1 MRRTYKSKKETGLDP
16 RDVKQIVDAKSS
28 IFDAFYIE
36 NIKQAK
42 RELSCL
48 GASNQFAASNRV
60 RKKKYVKRLKEP
72 EILRESTSRSTYL
85 TPDKSLRVNK
95 PEDLF
100 DQLLRSSPSN
110 NSPIFK
116 CTPKDNNPKE
126 KRSYYKKRKQKNIK
140 KVNYSSS
147 DTSDSSKENN
157 DFNQSDIKS
166 HKLQIEKEFN
176 SSKSYNDSIENI
188 DENLSLFNNPDF
200 EKGKFLSLTP
210 NRKLSQIRSS
220 EVGTSSPLCSTPFHE
235 KYRGQSI
242 YKYSPI
248 TINSNHNLTNIIENR
263 TSEVYDKGEQNNGS
277 TPVRNVNL
285 EKNAA
290 FDGFKHIKSDYPCI
304 TVIDFS
310 NNYCKNGTLEDDA
323 HITKSEEDEINAN
336 SNLLET
342 SQKEDL
348 SDILK
353 ISEVD
358 KFLGFSNVNKTAE
371 MDVLNKY
378 KELNNQLTMNCSMT
392 YTDDEL
398 PSTPFLGFTNDKQS
412 FINEMETTMSN
423 SDLNNSQKMESG
435 SLYDTCSEN
444 ESIENNTVTNK
455 EPIVKIQR
463 LSQSILQKYLYKKHA
478 SDAESNLN
486 DSNSTDD
493 YTSFASDK
501 SNKSSV
507 INEDMDDDS
516 VESSLDNCTGSK
528 NRDSQTSSD
537 SEDMN
542 NATVNF
548 VTTRRR
554 NEITN
559 DSFFFTQD
567 NSISSINS
575 LGVDAIMEV
584 TLADKM
590 EQVTVDVN
598 NTMSE
603 KTTDTMT
610 ETLSSNDDEPDRS
623 NTLKKTPKLLQSPQ
637 PLITLRKSHRPVT
650 NCRSSIMTRQSVRLT
665 SNTTLNTSEIKH
677 PIVLQPGK
685 KWQRSLSIYRR
696 MTTMVDG
703 TDYSM
708 LDIESLENKGR
719 KYRQSVI
726 ATIELQDLNASLNN
740 ESIKSRRSTFVSKPI
755 RSTIKLV
762 SYFYDSN
769 ESRSS
774 ICSSA
779 AIDDSKGYLSEDCDD
794 TVVDL
799 SKLSLGDSEDEVTV
813 LENFHETSSRPSTA
827 ARDYVLRLCNQTD
840 ALLFDECYPDTAL
853 KNCRKIGEGVYGE
866 VYLWRAGDGRARVL
880 KVIPVNGDTLVN
892 GERQKDYGQ
901 IVSEIV
907 IAMELSALGAPIPD
921 IESHFN
927 EGKSPETLDLHSVE
941 NATDAFNKVLAARL
955 VYGPYPARL
964 LDLWELYDECS
975 GSENDSPAALPP
987 RQHFLVLELA
997 NAGRDLEGYQFHNAE
1012 QAYALYKQI
1021 AFALAVAEEAL
1032 EFEHRDLHWGNVLI
1046 APTDQKYVTFV
1057 VRGRARRVA
1066 ACGVRATLIDYS
1078 LSRARVA
1085 RGARAAPLYCDL
1097 ADDEALFDALGD
1109 YQFDVYRLMR
1119 ERLGNDWKSYDPFT
1133 NILWLHY
1140 TADKMITA
1148 LRYTRTNTKIHKHYI
1163 AKLKDVKNRILQY
1176 GSAAEFVITDNEI

>member
-28 IFDAFYIE
+28 VFDAFYIE

-48 GASNQFAASNRV
+48 GVSNQFAASNRV

-72 EILRESTSRSTYL
+72 EIIRESTSRSTYL

-100 DQLLRSSPSN
+100 DQLLRSSPPK

-116 CTPKDNNPKE
+116 CDLKDNEQKKNK
-126 KRSYYKKRKQKNIK
+126 KYYRKRKQKIIK

-147 DTSDSSKENN
+147 DTSDSSKENI

-166 HKLQIEKEFN
+166 YKLHIEKELN
-176 SSKSYNDSIENI
+176 SSKSCNDSIEDI
-188 DENLSLFNNPDF
+188 DGNLSMFNNPDF
-200 EKGKFLSLTP
+200 EKDKLLSFTP
-210 NRKLSQIRSS
+210 NRKISQLRSS
-220 EVGTSSPLCSTPFHE
+220 EVGTSPFCSTPFHE
-235 KYRGQSI
+235 KYRGKSI

-263 TSEVYDKGEQNNGS
+263 TSDVYENIEQNNRS
-277 TPVRNVNL
+277 TPVRHVSK
-285 EKNAA
+285 EINAA
-290 FDGFKHIKSDYPCI
+290 VDGLKHLKSDDPCI
-304 TVIDFS
+304 AVIDFS
-310 NNYCKNGTLEDDA
+310 KNDSNV
-323 HITKSEEDEINAN
+323 TKSKEGEIIATN
-336 SNLLET
+336 SLET
-342 SQKEDL
+342 SQPQDASVL
-348 SDILK
+348 QV
-353 ISEVD
+353 SEND

-371 MDVLNKY
+371 MEVLNKY
-378 KELNNQLTMNCSMT
+378 KEINDQLTMNCSMT

-398 PSTPFLGFTNDKQS
+398 PSEPFLGFSNDKQN
-412 FINEMETTMSN
+412 IENEMETITSN
-423 SDLNNSQKMESG
+423 SDLDNTQKAESG

-463 LSQSILQKYLYKKHA
+463 LSQSILEKYLNKNQK
-478 SDAESNLN
+478 SDAEFDFN
-486 DSNSTDD
+486 DSISTDN
-493 YTSFASDK
+493 YASFTSDTT
-501 SNKSSV
+501 NKSSE
-507 INEDMDDDS
+507 INEDRDS
-516 VESSLDNCTGSK
+516 FDSSPENCTVSE
-528 NRDSQTSSD
+528 NRDSETFTDSD
-537 SEDMN
+537 DTKDV
-542 NATVNF
+542 TVNF

-554 NEITN
+554 NEMTN
-559 DSFFFTQD
+559 DSFFFTLD
-567 NSISSINS
+567 NSISCINN
-575 LGVDAIMEV
+575 LGVDDEATI
-584 TLADKM
+584 ADKK
-590 EQVTVDVN
+590 EPEDTGNVISTI
-598 NTMSE
+598 SE
-603 KTTDTMT
+603 KDNTIT
-610 ETLSSNDDEPDRS
+610 ETLSSNDDEPGAS
-623 NTLKKTPKLLQSPQ
+623 NTITRRTKVPQSP
-637 PLITLRKSHRPVT
+637 
-650 NCRSSIMTRQSVRLT
+650 RSSITVRKSNRPDTSCRPSITTRQSIRLT
-665 SNTTLNTSEIKH
+665 SNMSLNTSEIKH

-708 LDIESLENKGR
+708 LDIEPLENKGR

-726 ATIELQDLNASLNN
+726 ATIELQDLNASLHN

-755 RSTIKLV
+755 RSTIKL
-762 SYFYDSN
+762 DSN

-774 ICSSA
+774 VCSSA
-779 AIDDSKGYLSEDCDD
+779 AFDDSKGYLSEDCDD

-799 SKLSLGDSEDEVTV
+799 SKLSLGDSEDEDVTV
-813 LENFHETSSRPSTA
+813 LDNFHETTSRPSTASA
-827 ARDYVLRLCNQTD
+827 ARDYVLRRCNQTD

-880 KVIPVNGDTLVN
+880 KVIPVDGDTVVN
-892 GERQKDYGQ
+892 GEKQKDYGQ

-921 IESHFN
+921 IESHLN
-927 EGKSPETLDLHSVE
+927 EGKNVETLDLHSVE
-941 NATDAFNKVLAARL
+941 NATDVFNKVLAARL

-964 LDLWELYDECS
+964 LDLWELYDETT

-987 RQHFLVLELA
+987 QQHYLVLELA
-997 NAGRDLEGYQFHNAE
+997 NAGQDLEGYQFNNAE

-1021 AFALAVAEEAL
+1021 AFALAVAEEGL

-1057 VRGRARRVA
+1057 LRGRAHRVLS
-1066 ACGVRATLIDYS
+1066 CGVRATIIDYS
-1078 LSRARVA
+1078 LSRARM
-1085 RGARAAPLYCDL
+1085 RSTAAPLYCDL

-1109 YQFDVYRLMR
+1109 YQFEVYRLMR
-1119 ERLGNDWKSYDPFT
+1119 ERLGNDWKNYDPFT